1 MPNLLRDLRYA
12 SRMLLKK
19 PGFTAVAV
27 LTLALGIGANTAV
40 FTLVNGALIR
50 PLPYAEADR
59 IAHVSWLSPSG
70 GNSAVSIRQF
80 SFLEEHCRS
89 FEAAAAYSYPSM
101 FNLWTGSQAASL
113 QGLAVSIDMLR
124 VLGVSPVL
132 GRGFLPEEDKPTA
145 PRVVI
150 LSYGVWRDYFGEDA
164 ELVGRNVVL
173 NGQSYI
179 VVGILPN
186 GFRFTPRADLWFPL
200 LPMHSTDQNPNFEML
215 VRLKSDVDLLQAQ
228 SETNSVVERFREQF
242 PNGTETDFRGAELLS
257 YQRWLTGDTRS
268 SLLILFGAVG
278 LVLLIACANVANL
291 LLARAALREKE
302 MAVRVALGAGRF
314 SIIRLMVTE
323 SLLLAA
329 LGGLVGLLAAFWTI
343 DIMLAIN
350 PNNSGPN
357 SSGLADQVHPDFRVL
372 LFSIALSLLT
382 GAAIGLVS
390 SVKSSRLDLGSL
402 KSGARAG
409 ESSGRHRTRSTLIVS
424 EVSLSLVLLAG
435 AALLIRS
442 LIELHT
448 VRLGFN
454 PENVWAIQMLLPPEK
469 FKTAVEVSA
478 FEYEIIERLKAL
490 PGVRL
495 AAAASSLPPGRGL
508 RSGVR
513 INGNR
518 DTVQF
523 WAVSPEFFEVMG
535 IPIRAGRPL
544 LETDTKGAAPV
555 MVINEVLARKYWQDG
570 SPIGDDRWCGQ
581 GSCQQIVGVAGDVKM
596 LGLKESEPPVIFLP
610 QSQASDGLTRFS
622 SRVFPTSFVVRSDRS
637 LDLDA
642 IKRLVRD
649 VDPTQPVIRVQS
661 MTQVL
666 SEAIASDRF
675 YTVLLASFATLALVL
690 TMVGLYGVMSFLV
703 TQRTQ
708 EIGIRIALGAQ
719 TADVL
724 RMVIRQ
730 GALLA
735 LIGVAIGL
743 GAAFALTRLMQGL
756 LFGIGA
762 HDPATF
768 AAAAALLFTVAVG
781 ACYIPARRATRVDPM
796 VALRYE

>member
-1 MPNLLRDLRYA
+1 
-12 SRMLLKK
+12 
-19 PGFTAVAV
+19 
-27 LTLALGIGANTAV
+27 
-40 FTLVNGALIR
+40 
-50 PLPYAEADR
+50 
-59 IAHVSWLSPSG
+59 
-70 GNSAVSIRQF
+70 
-80 SFLEEHCRS
+80 
-89 FEAAAAYSYPSM
+89 
-101 FNLWTGSQAASL
+101 
-113 QGLAVSIDMLR
+113 
-124 VLGVSPVL
+124 
-132 GRGFLPEEDKPTA
+132 
-145 PRVVI
+145 
-150 LSYGVWRDYFGEDA
+150 
-164 ELVGRNVVL
+164 
-173 NGQSYI
+173 
-179 VVGILPN
+179 
-186 GFRFTPRADLWFPL
+186 
-200 LPMHSTDQNPNFEML
+200 
-215 VRLKSDVDLLQAQ
+215 
-228 SETNSVVERFREQF
+228 
-242 PNGTETDFRGAELLS
+242 
-257 YQRWLTGDTRS
+257 
-268 SLLILFGAVG
+268 
-278 LVLLIACANVANL
+278 
-291 LLARAALREKE
+291 
-302 MAVRVALGAGRF
+302 
-314 SIIRLMVTE
+314 MVTE

-409 ESSGRHRTRSTLIVS
+409 ESSGRHRTRSTLIVA

>member
-89 FEAAAAYSYPSM
+89 FEAAAAYSYASM

-113 QGLAVSIDMLR
+113 QGLAVSNDMLR
-124 VLGVSPVL
+124 VLGVSPFL

-150 LSYGVWRDYFGEDA
+150 LSYGVWRDYFSEDA
-164 ELVGRNVVL
+164 EVVGRNVVL
-173 NGQSYI
+173 NSQSYM

-215 VRLKSDVDLLQAQ
+215 VRLKSDVDLVQAQ
-228 SETNSVVERFREQF
+228 AETNSVVERFREQF

-357 SSGLADQVHPDFRVL
+357 SSGLGDQVHPDFRVL

-442 LIELHT
+442 LIGLHT

-523 WAVSPEFFEVMG
+523 WAVSPEFFDVMS

-596 LGLKESEPPVIFLP
+596 LGLRESEPPVIFLP

-666 SEAIASDRF
+666 SEAMASDRF
-675 YTVLLASFATLALVL
+675 YTVLLGSFATLALVL

-735 LIGVAIGL
+735 IIGVAIGL

-781 ACYIPARRATRVDPM
+781 ACYLPARRATRVDPM